1 MSARLT
7 FRDFA
12 LGLGLILIA
21 AFFALKD
28 PRFLRPD
35 NLSNLLTDFSITATL
50 AIGMLLVILPGH
62 IDLSAGSGVGLIG
75 GLAAVLVT
83 NHHWPAPLAL
93 LLALVGAL
101 ALWSAMGTLIVRQRI
116 PAFIITLGGLLV
128 FKGLFWLVI
137 EN

>member
-50 AIGMLLVILPGH
+50 AVGMLLVILPGH
-62 IDLSAGSGVGLIG
+62 IDLSAGSGVGLTG
-75 GLAAVLVT
+75 GIAAVLVQQ
-83 NHHWPAPLAL
+83 PAG
-93 LLALVGAL
+93 VGAPIQWL
-101 ALWSAMGTLIVRQRI
+101 LDLPSRFGMSFGWDVREQCRLYF
-116 PAFIITLGGLLV
+116 A
-128 FKGLFWLVI
+128 
-137 EN
+137 